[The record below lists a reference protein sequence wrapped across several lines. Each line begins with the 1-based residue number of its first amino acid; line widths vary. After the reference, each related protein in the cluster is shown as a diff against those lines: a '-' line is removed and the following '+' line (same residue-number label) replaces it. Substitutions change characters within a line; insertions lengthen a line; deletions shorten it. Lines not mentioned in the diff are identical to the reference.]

1 MSDFIIKIADNS
13 HFAFADEISQQ
24 MEESAKARG
33 TGIARRS
40 PEYIR
45 LKMEEGKAIIAL
57 TRSNRF
63 VGFCYCETWGHG
75 KYVAN
80 SGLIV
85 VPEFRKS
92 GVARSIKHKAFALAR
107 KKYPEAKVFGL
118 TTSLA
123 VMKLNSE
130 LGYYP
135 VPFSE
140 LTDDKEFWKGCSSC
154 VNYPILTSKEF
165 KNCFCTGMLYDPQDQ
180 KRRKWHFVKNL
191 RFYKSLS
198 KIKQALFMKKETLK
212 EFVSFLKV
220 KLAK

>member
-1 MSDFIIKIADNS
+1 MSDFNIKIADKD
-13 HFAFADEISQQ
+13 HHKYAAEICQH

-33 TGIARRS
+33 TGIAKRT
-40 PEYIR
+40 PDYIKQ
-45 LKMEEGKAIIAL
+45 KMEEGKAIIAL
-57 TRSNRF
+57 TKKGAF
-63 VGFCYCETWGHG
+63 VGFCYVETWGHG

-85 VPEFRKS
+85 VPEFRNS
-92 GVARSIKHKAFALAR
+92 GIARGIKHKAFALSR
-107 KKYPEAKVFGL
+107 KKYPEAKIFGL

-154 VNYPILTSKEF
+154 VNYQILLSKEH
-165 KNCFCTGMLYDPQDQ
+165 KNCLCTGMLYDAKDV
-180 KRRKWHFVKNL
+180 KKRKWYFVKNL

-198 KIKQALFMKKETLK
+198 KIKQALFMKKENIK
-212 EFVSFLKV
+212 QFVSFIMV
-220 KLAK
+220 KWAR